1 MEVAALSG
9 NEDNAEDEICLM
21 SPSAHSEEEKKESRG
36 QKPPPLL
43 PIRNIMNEDD
53 DVDRE
58 GDEDDD

>member
-1 MEVAALSG
+1 
-9 NEDNAEDEICLM
+9 M